1 MIELGLQLLNVGCF
15 HRLQLFLCNGMLY
28 GDGHKPVIVVVFD
41 PPSDCQL
48 CVRNF
53 VLLDLLVFSI
63 ATGLPVLQVVLTAS
77 TVPEFGELPVQGE
90 THVNNAVSIV
100 VCKGVCFGRNAQSVE
115 QLTCCLHLGAV
126 VVAMEMKDPN

>member
-28 GDGHKPVIVVVFD
+28 GDGHKLVIVVVFD

-53 VLLDLLVFSI
+53 VLLDLLVFDCDRPPCAAGCVGCI
-63 ATGLPVLQVVLTAS
+63 RCT
-77 TVPEFGELPVQGE
+77 
-90 THVNNAVSIV
+90 
-100 VCKGVCFGRNAQSVE
+100 
-115 QLTCCLHLGAV
+115 
-126 VVAMEMKDPN
+126 